1 MPSHYHVE
9 TTYLG
14 ANFEG
19 YIGGS
24 ILARLLVHPEA
35 TTFHI
40 VVLVRSSEKAEKFK
54 AFGVT
59 PVVGSLEDLDLLE
72 EQASKSNVIFS
83 CVSTIATQF
92 LEKLRTLIFELYS
105 RLTATVWKRSWP

>member
-9 TTYLG
+9 TTYLST
-14 ANFEG
+14 NLEG

-24 ILARLLVHPEA
+24 ILARLLVHPDA
-35 TTFHI
+35 STFHI
-40 VVLVRSSEKAEKFK
+40 VALVRSPEKAEKFK

-83 CVSTIATQF
+83 CVSTVATQ
-92 LEKLRTLIFELYS
+92 LQEKLRILILELYS